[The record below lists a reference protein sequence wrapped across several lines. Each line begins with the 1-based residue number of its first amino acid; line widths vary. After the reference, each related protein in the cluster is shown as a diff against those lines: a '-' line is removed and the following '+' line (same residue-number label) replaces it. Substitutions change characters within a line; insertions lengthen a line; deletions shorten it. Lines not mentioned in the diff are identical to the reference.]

1 MSAIDLAALDLIFLP
16 QNEKIRVLLFQ
27 RQLTKKGEL
36 LMKEMFMVFVVALFF
51 VACASGPA
59 VAPEPADPALKP
71 AKAAFEAKC
80 SLCHGIDRPLGT
92 NKTPAE
98 WGETVTRMQKKAPD
112 KISDADVKAIV
123 AYLNAVQ
130 GSKK

>member
-1 MSAIDLAALDLIFLP
+1 MIM
-16 QNEKIRVLLFQ
+16 LF
-27 RQLTKKGEL
+27 TVVS
-36 LMKEMFMVFVVALFF
+36 LM

-59 VAPEPADPALKP
+59 VAPEPADAALKP
-71 AKAAFEAKC
+71 AKAVFESKC
-80 SLCHGIDRPLGT
+80 SLCHGIDRPLGK

-130 GSKK
+130 GPKK

>member
-1 MSAIDLAALDLIFLP
+1 MKVMIMLCTVV
-16 QNEKIRVLLFQ
+16 VLL
-27 RQLTKKGEL
+27 
-36 LMKEMFMVFVVALFF
+36 

-59 VAPEPADPALKP
+59 VAPEPADPALRP
-71 AKAAFEAKC
+71 AKAIFESKC
-80 SLCHGIDRPLGT
+80 SLCHGIDRPLGK

-98 WGETVTRMQKKAPD
+98 WSETVNRMQKKAPD

-130 GSKK
+130 GPKK

>member
-1 MSAIDLAALDLIFLP
+1 MKKLI
-16 QNEKIRVLLFQ
+16 VLC
-27 RQLTKKGEL
+27 
-36 LMKEMFMVFVVALFF
+36 VVALCLA
-51 VACASGPA
+51 ACASGPT

-71 AKAAFEAKC
+71 AKAVFEAKC
-80 SLCHGIDRPLGT
+80 SLCHSIGRPLGK

-98 WGETVTRMQKKAPD
+98 WSETVTRMQKKAPD

-130 GSKK
+130 GPKT

>member
-1 MSAIDLAALDLIFLP
+1 MKNLIMLC
-16 QNEKIRVLLFQ
+16 
-27 RQLTKKGEL
+27 
-36 LMKEMFMVFVVALFF
+36 VVAFYLA
-51 VACASGPA
+51 ACASGPT

-71 AKAAFEAKC
+71 AMAVFEAKC
-80 SLCHGIDRPLGT
+80 SLCHGINRPLGK

-98 WGETVTRMQKKAPD
+98 WSQTVTRMQKKVPD

-130 GSKK
+130 GPKK

>member
-1 MSAIDLAALDLIFLP
+1 MKKVIFP
-16 QNEKIRVLLFQ
+16 C
-27 RQLTKKGEL
+27 
-36 LMKEMFMVFVVALFF
+36 VVALYLA
-51 VACASGPA
+51 ACATGPT

-71 AKAAFEAKC
+71 AMVVFEAKC
-80 SLCHGIDRPLGT
+80 SLCHGISRPLSK

-98 WGETVTRMQKKAPD
+98 WSQAVVRMQKKVPD

-130 GSKK
+130 GPR